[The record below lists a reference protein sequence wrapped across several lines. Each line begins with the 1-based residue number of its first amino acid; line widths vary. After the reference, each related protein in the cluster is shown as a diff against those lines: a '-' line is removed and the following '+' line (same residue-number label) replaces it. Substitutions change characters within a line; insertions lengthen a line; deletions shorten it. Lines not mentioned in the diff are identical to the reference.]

1 MPTIEK
7 KIRPEFF
14 EMVLAGSNHFE
25 VRVANF
31 KVSSGDT
38 ILLREWDPMTKDY
51 TGRSIEK
58 TVSFV
63 NRVELEKIGDV
74 DEIVEKGLYIMEIE

>member
-1 MPTIEK
+1 MSTIEK
-7 KIRPEFF
+7 KIRPKFF
-14 EMVLAGSNHFE
+14 DLVLSGSNHFE

-31 KVSSGDT
+31 NVNVGDI
-38 ILLREWDPMTKDY
+38 ILLREWDPETMSY
-51 TGRSIEK
+51 TGRSVEK

-63 NRVELEKIGDV
+63 NKVELDKIGDV

>member
-1 MPTIEK
+1 MSTIEK

-31 KVSSGDT
+31 EVSTGDT
-38 ILLREWDPMTKDY
+38 ILLREWDPKSASY
-51 TGRSIEK
+51 TGRSVEK

-63 NRVELEKIGDV
+63 NKVDLDKIGDV
-74 DEIVEKGLYIMEIE
+74 DEIVKKGLYIMEIE

>member
-31 KVSSGDT
+31 KVGTGDT
-38 ILLREWDPMTKDY
+38 ILLREWDPATKSY
-51 TGRSIEK
+51 TGRSVEK

-63 NRVELEKIGDV
+63 NKVELDKIGDV